1 MGRGGKRE
9 GAGRPKGTGRFGEP
23 TKPLRVPVSD
33 FDKAKN
39 FIQNRFFKLP
49 LYFCSIA
56 AGAPTD
62 TDDKIERKTDL
73 NELLVK
79 KPEKTFLVKASGLS
93 MINAG
98 ILDGDLLVVDNSIEP
113 KHGKIIIAAVNGQL
127 TVKRLHINKNKVRLI
142 AENDTFAP
150 LELSKEMNF
159 KVLGTVIHVI
169 HTLQAMIKCH

>member
-1 MGRGGKRE
+1 
-9 GAGRPKGTGRFGEP
+9 
-23 TKPLRVPVSD
+23 
-33 FDKAKN
+33 
-39 FIQNRFFKLP
+39 
-49 LYFCSIA
+49 
-56 AGAPTD
+56 
-62 TDDKIERKTDL
+62 
-73 NELLVK
+73 
-79 KPEKTFLVKASGLS
+79 

-169 HTLQAMIKCH
+169 HTL